1 MQRRS
6 LMTLVGKIS
15 YCSMQFNQPLF
26 IIGELQKKNQFI
38 ADSIAIKMKKACT
51 KKQNNHEASLLISDD
66 DLRY

>member
-1 MQRRS
+1 
-6 LMTLVGKIS
+6 
-15 YCSMQFNQPLF
+15 MQFNQPLF